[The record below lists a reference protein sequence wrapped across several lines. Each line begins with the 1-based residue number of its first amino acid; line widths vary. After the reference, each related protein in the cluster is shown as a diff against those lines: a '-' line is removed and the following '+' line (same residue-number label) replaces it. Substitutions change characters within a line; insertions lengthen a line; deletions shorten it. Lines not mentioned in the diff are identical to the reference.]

1 MVLSGICM
9 DRYYFIV
16 LILKVHYIFFN
27 QPDITAKRWLPA
39 FIMSA
44 IQALHEWSVIGI
56 WSIYRTVLY
65 AYRLI
70 FDETEASTAMDISK
84 IAKNLIKCVASGE
97 VGVLHFT
104 VLSLGRVFATDKR

>member
-1 MVLSGICM
+1 
-9 DRYYFIV
+9 
-16 LILKVHYIFFN
+16 
-27 QPDITAKRWLPA
+27 
-39 FIMSA
+39 MSS

-97 VGVLHFT
+97 VGGFALHRFVLGACF
-104 VLSLGRVFATDKR
+104 RC